1 MAGKNV
7 DTHIV
12 VVGITSG
19 IAAYKMPGLVEM
31 LTAAGSVV
39 EVVMTASARK
49 MVDPKEFEAI
59 TGRKVH
65 HALFEEGFEY
75 KDILSS
81 RRVDHIALAD
91 AADVILI
98 APATANVI
106 AKLAHGIADD
116 FLTTMVLAGNSPI
129 ILSPS
134 MNVHMWNNPVTQQ
147 NISILKQRGYS
158 IIPPERGM
166 LACGYEG
173 PGRLPHLRKLREEVL
188 KQIGFSHSLSGK
200 KIIVTAGG
208 TSERIDDARV
218 ISNRSSGKMGIA
230 LAEACHLRGAEVI
243 LLRATSS
250 VAPRYVMREE
260 LFETSAELRTL
271 LKKMVKVGDV
281 VFHCAAVSDFKPAA
295 VSGKISS
302 KKKIAVEFIPE
313 KKIITEIKK
322 WNPDI
327 VLIGFKATSGDVFEH
342 MYEKGL
348 GKIREATADAIV
360 VNDISRSDRGFEAEK
375 NEVLLVY
382 RDGSREKI
390 PLQLKRDV
398 AEKIVEG
405 CIKNAL
411 F

>member
-1 MAGKNV
+1 MTGKMV
-7 DTHIV
+7 GTYTV
-12 VVGITSG
+12 VLGITSG
-19 IAAYKMPGLVEM
+19 IAAYKMPGLAKM
-31 LTAAGSVV
+31 LVADGIVV
-39 EVVMTASARK
+39 EVVMTDSARK

-65 HALFEEGFEY
+65 ASLFEEGFEY

-173 PGRLPHLRKLREEVL
+173 PGRLPHLQKLRKEVL
-188 KQIGFSHSLSGK
+188 KLGGFSHSLKGK

-208 TSERIDDARV
+208 TTERIDDARV
-218 ISNRSSGKMGIA
+218 ITNRSSGKMGIA
-230 LAEACHLRGAEVI
+230 LAEECYLRGAEVI
-243 LLRATSS
+243 LLRAKTS
-250 VAPRYVMREE
+250 VAPRYLMREE
-260 LFETSAELRTL
+260 MFETSDELRRS
-271 LKKMVKVGDV
+271 LKKMIKGGDV
-281 VFHCAAVSDFKPAA
+281 VFHCAAVSDFKPRS

-302 KKKIAVEFIPE
+302 KKNISVEFVPE

-322 WNPDI
+322 WNPGI
-327 VLIGFKATSGDVFEH
+327 VLIGFKATSGDAPEY
-342 MYEKGL
+342 MYQKGV
-348 GKIREATADAIV
+348 GKIREARADAVV
-360 VNDISRSDRGFEAEK
+360 VNDISRSDRGFEAET

-382 RDGSREKI
+382 KDGSSEKI
-390 PLQLKRDV
+390 PLQLKRGV
-398 AEKIVEG
+398 AEKIVAH
-405 CIKNAL
+405 CIEKAL